1 MTLMIIFLF
10 SLTGFC
16 GAYGGGFVDYFVAS
30 IISLIFL
37 EIFPFLWSIV
47 IALFIYFG
55 YKNNNKWLKKISHFF
70 MF

>member
-1 MTLMIIFLF
+1 MIVFL
-10 SLTGFC
+10 LTIAGFV
-16 GAYGGGFVDYFVAS
+16 GAYGGGFVDYFVAG

-37 EIFPFLWSIV
+37 EIFPFIWSLI

-55 YKNNNKWLKKISHFF
+55 KKGKVKCLTNFGKFF